1 MRRDE
6 ARARLSQRMEKATGW
21 ATLFDAAFKSSRN
34 AMVLADSRRLIL
46 DVNGACIR
54 LLGYSRDGMVG
65 QPMWKFVDGGPL
77 LTPEEWAL
85 RLATRQF
92 TGEGRIITADDS
104 VVAIHWGAVTEQV
117 TGQRLVLLVAL
128 STSRWG
134 ERLRR
139 EPTDVESPLRALS
152 LREREIVH
160 LVALGLTGPE
170 IADELNISHDTVRT
184 HVRNSMTKLNARSR
198 AHLVAKALGEGHAL
212 P

>member
-1 MRRDE
+1 MREDE
-6 ARARLSQRMEKATGW
+6 ARARLSQRMETPTGW

-34 AMVLADSRRLIL
+34 AMVLADARRRIL
-46 DVNGACIR
+46 DVNPACVR
-54 LLGYSRDGMVG
+54 LLGYSRDRIVG
-65 QPMWKFVDGGPL
+65 RPLWEFVDGGPL
-77 LTPEEWAL
+77 LTPAEWAR
-85 RLATRQF
+85 RLTTPQF
-92 TGEGRIITADDS
+92 TGEGRVIAADDS
-104 VVAIHWGAVTEQV
+104 VIAIQWGAVTEQV

-134 ERLRR
+134 ERFRR
-139 EPTDVESPLRALS
+139 EPVGGESSVGPLSA
-152 LREREIVH
+152 REKEIVS

-198 AHLVAKALGEGHAL
+198 AHLVAKVLGEGHAL